1 MEASRIQV
9 VRSWPNLPALEV
21 CRFEDCPGKPCI
33 PVCPVDAIM
42 ENGNMVLID
51 ADVCTSCGLCVNEC
65 PFNAIVQTGR
75 KPAVKCDF
83 CGGDPKC
90 VKECVTHAIS
100 RKES

>member
-1 MEASRIQV
+1 MGFAFDFENCTECRRCMIACSIEKTGTVSMEASRIQV

-51 ADVCTSCGLCVNEC
+51 ADVCTSCGLC
-65 PFNAIVQTGR
+65 
-75 KPAVKCDF
+75 
-83 CGGDPKC
+83 
-90 VKECVTHAIS
+90 
-100 RKES
+100 